1 MLVGDRGASAS
12 KARVLALSS
21 RFRMLKGDNEQAIR
35 VAQEALGLA
44 EGLELDELRAH
55 ALTTIGSS
63 KSRIELASGR
73 AEIEQALEIALA
85 ADSPIAAVTLNN
97 LAGLAIWEGDWLRAY
112 ELYPQAERSRNASA
126 TETGFASAWES
137 NSSRRGAGALGRGAR
152 RGRRVCGGMRGVPHY
167 AEGIVREARASI
179 RLARGDLAGA
189 AEDREWTLQQ
199 AHRIKDPQR
208 LLPTLAATAVGL
220 VLLDREDEART
231 VAEETIAV
239 AREHV
244 DLTGAT
250 NHLLLVAGRLGL
262 ATSSAA
268 SSC

>member
-1 MLVGDRGASAS
+1 M
-12 KARVLALSS
+12 
-21 RFRMLKGDNEQAIR
+21 
-35 VAQEALGLA
+35 
-44 EGLELDELRAH
+44 
-55 ALTTIGSS
+55 
-63 KSRIELASGR
+63 
-73 AEIEQALEIALA
+73 
-85 ADSPIAAVTLNN
+85 
-97 LAGLAIWEGDWLRAY
+97 
-112 ELYPQAERSRNASA
+112 
-126 TETGFASAWES
+126 
-137 NSSRRGAGALGRGAR
+137 GAGHWDEAVDAGDVFVAE
-152 RGRRVCGGMRGVPHY
+152 CAASPHY

-189 AEDREWTLQQ
+189 AEDREWNLQQ

-250 NHLLLVAGRLGL
+250 NHLLLVAGRLGVRDEFRSVVVL
-262 ATSSAA
+262 APEGPWKELMLAGTDGDLARMSDLYAEFGVPSFEALARLFGGEELIETGRRAEGEAELENALTFYRSVGATFLSNAA
-268 SSC
+268 RGCSRRLRALPRR